1 MKFAVLGLAIVWFM
15 SSGSYVSAF
24 QDPIAQTVPIDDLS
38 SLAIAKISS
47 DKKTVV
53 VRVPGWKIE
62 YETKEVEVPVT
73 VETEVEQTYE
83 ENGETKTRVVKV
95 PKEVLQK
102 QTQTIS
108 NLIPKPSIRGELKV
122 DEMMVWTTKGKLL
135 KTAEVQEA
143 LAKTSYLF
151 ALTAEPGPGKPP
163 MDPFFANALRAD
175 VLLVYSPKLLDIFLE
190 SIEEEEEPEAV
201 APPGGTPS
209 NSMP

>member
-1 MKFAVLGLAIVWFM
+1 MKFALLGLGLVVFM
-15 SSGSYVSAF
+15 VNGNCVQAF
-24 QDPIAQTVPIDDLS
+24 QDPIAQAAPIDDLS

-73 VETEVEQTYE
+73 VLTEVEQSYE
-83 ENGETKTRVVKV
+83 EEGQTKTKVVKV

-108 NLIPKPSIRGELKV
+108 NLIPKESVRGEVPVNEMKV
-122 DEMMVWTTKGKLL
+122 WSTKGKRLSV
-135 KTAEVQEA
+135 AEVQEA

-151 ALTAEPGPGKPP
+151 ALTAEPKEGKPP
-163 MDPFFANALRAD
+163 MDPFFANALRSD
-175 VLLVYSPKLLDIFLE
+175 VLLVYSPKLLDVFLE
-190 SIEEEEEPEAV
+190 SIDEEEEPAKAKE
-201 APPGGTPS
+201 
-209 NSMP
+209 

>member
-1 MKFAVLGLAIVWFM
+1 MKFAVLGLAFLGFM
-15 SSGSYVSAF
+15 SNGSYISAF

-38 SLAIAKISS
+38 SLAIAKIST

-73 VETEVEQTYE
+73 VETVVEQAYE

-102 QTQTIS
+102 QTQTVS
-108 NLIPKPSIRGELKV
+108 NLIPKPSVRGELKV
-122 DEMMVWTTKGKLL
+122 DEMKVWTTKGKLL

-143 LAKTSYLF
+143 LTKTTYLF
-151 ALTAEPGPGKPP
+151 ALTAEPSPGKPP
-163 MDPFFANALRAD
+163 LDPFFANALRAD

-190 SIEEEEEPEAV
+190 SIEEEEEPKAT
-201 APPGGTPS
+201 APPAAKSP
-209 NSMP
+209 